1 MPKSALTETM
11 PRWVSCLSP
20 ERLEHIA
27 REYLGLYRLKQVI
40 ELTGLS
46 KTTIYAKV
54 AEGEFPRFVK
64 IGSIT
69 AWKAADVQAWLEE
82 LDYAA

>member
-1 MPKSALTETM
+1 MKAVIDCF

-20 ERLEHIA
+20 ERLDVIA
-27 REYLGLYRLKQVI
+27 REYAGLYRLKQVI

-64 IGSIT
+64 IGNIT
-69 AWKAADVQAWLEE
+69 AWKAADVHAWLDE
-82 LDYAA
+82 LEYAV